1 MSTLLVT
8 ALYISL
14 VIHIVL
20 VGIAVWRVWRGENVI
35 DRLMG
40 TELVTTLFLAILIL
54 IAIVFRESLYIDVA
68 LALGALGFIGTVA
81 LAKYLADEQ
90 IF

>member
-1 MSTLLVT
+1 MSTLLAT

-14 VIHIVL
+14 VIHIIL

-68 LALGALGFIGTVA
+68 LALGALSFIGTVA